1 MPVSGGQFD
10 APKCHSREPLG
21 GSSRCFDAR
30 GQAVPGLEEALG
42 VSSRQFIAS
51 KGFTRIVAGELNCQL
66 YVAMMIENQTA
77 FVIAVSLC

>member
-30 GQAVPGLEEALG
+30 GQAVHGLQDAAG
-42 VSSRQFIAS
+42 VSTRQLTAS
-51 KGFTRIVAGELNCQL
+51 TGFTRIVAGDLNCQL
-66 YVAMMIENQTA
+66 YVAVMIENQTV